1 MRLLILMIFLFLL
14 SCSNMSKNQNIVE
27 EINFD
32 EDLTIDDFKKKI
44 IEYGKKSEFPDISE

>member
-1 MRLLILMIFLFLL
+1 
-14 SCSNMSKNQNIVE
+14 MSDFTSESGYDAPSRITEE